1 MNRIGEEDDRERVEM
16 GELRRRPGGDEQ
28 NDERNDEADE
38 IRADIKATKKV
49 LRQTTAEEEAHYR
62 ANDQWDDKKDRP
74 KTVEATYSFWKG
86 SDWTHEEKQALQ
98 LAHAAIGLGTIYGAG
113 VALSGI
119 FRIFGAQE
127 GAHAATARS
136 DAEQLATGN
145 VSEINQ
151 AFEDSAM
158 DNYRAQITEVTNTGL
173 AAFGAVVLGCYQ
185 YWTVCSNHLENVE
198 KLNRPEISKKRDGLQ
213 ARLDRLKERLR
224 IELEQLNEAADELR
238 LEMAESHS
246 NSEV

>member
-1 MNRIGEEDDRERVEM
+1 MNRDSEENDRVRIEM
-16 GELRRRPGGDEQ
+16 PELRQRRGGDEQ
-28 NDERNDEADE
+28 DDKVGE
-38 IRADIKATKKV
+38 IHADIKATKKM

-62 ANDQWDDKKDRP
+62 ANDQWDDEKDMP
-74 KTVEATYSFWKG
+74 KTVEATYPFWKG

-113 VALSGI
+113 VTLSGI

-127 GAHAATARS
+127 GAHAATARAN
-136 DAEQLATGN
+136 AEQLATGN
-145 VSEINQ
+145 VSEINL
-151 AFEDSAM
+151 AFNNSAM
-158 DNYRAQITEVTNTGL
+158 NNYRAQITEVTHTGV

-185 YWTVCSNHLENVE
+185 YWAVCSNHLENVE

-213 ARLDRLKERLR
+213 ARLDRLKDRLHNELERLDK
-224 IELEQLNEAADELR
+224 AADERL

-246 NSEV
+246 DSNV